1 MANSKLIAQ
10 DVVCVPTGI
19 SNAYLLGSSENYVLV
34 DSGTPGHEKPIVN
47 AVKQHFGKNAKPC
60 AIVLTHGHFDHSGS
74 ALELARRWGVRIFVH
89 RMELPFVDGTD
100 FYPPPDPTVGGFM
113 AQMMRFAP
121 NNKINLSPHVSPLR
135 LSELPWI
142 AGWKIVETPG
152 HTPGHV
158 SLFRAADGTLIAGD
172 AFTTVDLD
180 SAVAVMSRSQ
190 QVSRPPAYY
199 TPDWQ
204 NAERSVRRLADLEP
218 RTLAAGHGVPMS
230 GFAAQG
236 QLRDLSR
243 HFPVPEYGRYVKE
256 AARTDESGVASL
268 PPPVADPLK
277 RRAAL
282 SAAAAGAVGVTL
294 WIRSRRSRRNVSGE
308 AGWQQ
313 VA

>member
-1 MANSKLIAQ
+1 MANSKVIAQ
-10 DVVCVPTGI
+10 DVVWVPTGF

-34 DSGTPGHEKPIVN
+34 DSGTPGHEKHILT
-47 AVKQHFGKNAKPC
+47 AVKEHFGKNAKPC

-100 FYPPPDPTVGGFM
+100 SYPPPDPNVGGFM

-121 NNKINLSPHVSPLR
+121 NNKVNLSPHVSPLR

-142 AGWKIVETPG
+142 AGWKIIETPG
-152 HTPGHV
+152 HSPGHI
-158 SLFRAADGTLIAGD
+158 SLFRAADGTVIAGD
-172 AFTTVDLD
+172 AITTVNLD
-180 SAVAVMSRSQ
+180 NAMAVMTKSQ
-190 QVSRPPAYY
+190 QVSRPPACF

-204 NAERSVRRLADLEP
+204 NAERSVRRLADLDA
-218 RTLAAGHGVPMS
+218 RVLAAGHGVPMS
-230 GFAAQG
+230 GYAAQG

-256 AARTDESGVASL
+256 AVRTDESGLASL
-268 PPPVADPLK
+268 PPPVPDRLR
-277 RRAAL
+277 RRATL
-282 SAAAAGAVGVTL
+282 SVAAAGAVGVTL
-294 WIRSRRSRRNVSGE
+294 WIRSRRSKKNVSGE